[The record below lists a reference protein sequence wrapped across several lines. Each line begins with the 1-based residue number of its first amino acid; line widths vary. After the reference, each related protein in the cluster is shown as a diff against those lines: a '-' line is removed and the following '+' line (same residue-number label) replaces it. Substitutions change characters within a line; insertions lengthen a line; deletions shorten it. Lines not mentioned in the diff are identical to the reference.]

1 MTCSMV
7 FQSPHGRL
15 NYGFMSLDIAYF
27 NFTFIKSMQCCHITL
42 KSLVSFQVFFKKK
55 KKHMLSMNL
64 KLNQYSILLSMCFIR
79 YGSTFIQQLCW
90 VVCVSFCKNKN
101 RITILFHITL

>member
-15 NYGFMSLDIAYF
+15 NYGFMSLDRDVAYF

-42 KSLVSFQVFFKKK
+42 KSLVSFQVFFTKKNIAHAWYEFK
-55 KKHMLSMNL
+55 IKS
-64 KLNQYSILLSMCFIR
+64 
-79 YGSTFIQQLCW
+79 
-90 VVCVSFCKNKN
+90 V
-101 RITILFHITL
+101 

>member
-27 NFTFIKSMQCCHITL
+27 NFTFIKSMQCCHIT
-42 KSLVSFQVFFKKK
+42 FKRP
-55 KKHMLSMNL
+55 
-64 KLNQYSILLSMCFIR
+64 CFI
-79 YGSTFIQQLCW
+79 S
-90 VVCVSFCKNKN
+90 SFFLKKNNIAHAWYEFK
-101 RITILFHITL
+101 IKSVQHIAIHVFH